1 MVRFGSINVNG
12 LRNDKKRQN
21 VFNWLKSKKYDV
33 ILLQE
38 THCENSDEEHD
49 WAKDWNGTSLWCNGT
64 RLSKGVAIL
73 INEKSPIKLLSHN
86 KHHDGRIISVTIQVQ
101 DFKIQVVNV
110 YAPNNPQERKTFIKN
125 IHTHVI

>member
-38 THCENSDEEHD
+38 THCENSTEEYE

-64 RLSKGVAIL
+64 RLSKGVAVL
-73 INEKSPIKLLSHN
+73 IVVVVIIYLSDTCLY
-86 KHHDGRIISVTIQVQ
+86 KHTY
-101 DFKIQVVNV
+101 K
-110 YAPNNPQERKTFIKN
+110 AN
-125 IHTHVI
+125 I